1 MTDKSEKTA
10 LIIGATGGIGGAVT
24 RALAARGWNIR
35 ALNRN
40 PKAAAKVH
48 AALGPVEWVKGDA
61 MNPADV
67 IEAAQG
73 VGLIFHGANP
83 PGYRNW
89 KGLALPMLE
98 STIAAAKASGAMIAF
113 PGTVYNFGPDAGAF
127 IAEEAPQNP
136 KTRKGRIRVQMENR
150 LREAAQEGTRVLIV
164 RAGDFLGGHSGNN
177 WFTAAVVKPGK
188 KLRRIVYPGKLD
200 AGHDWAYLPDL
211 GETFAQLV
219 ERRADLAPFERFHF
233 EGFWFERGIDLAHAT
248 RRAAGNEK
256 LPIRGFPW
264 WAIRLASPFVEMFR
278 EMLEMRYLWQRP
290 LRLDNAK
297 LVAFLGEEPRTPVE
311 TALHESLIELGCIK
325 RPQVKALAASRKNA
339 ATA

>member
-1 MTDKSEKTA
+1 MTEKHQKTA

-24 RALAARGWNIR
+24 RALASRGWKIR

-40 PKAAAKVH
+40 PGAAARAH

-67 IEAAQG
+67 IAAAEG
-73 VGLIFHGANP
+73 ASLIFHGANP

-127 IAEEAPQNP
+127 LAEDAPQNP
-136 KTRKGRIRVQMENR
+136 TTRKGRIRVQMEKR
-150 LREAAQEGTRVLIV
+150 LAEAAEEGTQVLIV
-164 RAGDFLGGHSGNN
+164 RAGDFLGGLGGNN
-177 WFTAAVVKPGK
+177 WFGTGIVKPGR
-188 KLRRIVYPGKLD
+188 KLRRVVYPGKSD
-200 AGHDWAYLPDL
+200 VGHDWAYLPDL
-211 GETFAQLV
+211 AETFARLI
-219 ERRADLAPFERFHF
+219 ERREDLAPFERFHF
-233 EGFWFERGIDLAHAT
+233 EGYWFERGIEFAEAT

-264 WAIRLASPFVEMFR
+264 WAVYLASPVVEMFR
-278 EMLEMRYLWQRP
+278 EMLEMRYLWRKP
-290 LRLDNAK
+290 LHLDNGK
-297 LVAFLGEEPRTPVE
+297 LTAFLGEEPRTPVE
-311 TALHESLIELGCIK
+311 KALRDSLIELGCLPRK
-325 RPQVKALAASRKNA
+325 KAVALSAPKSEA